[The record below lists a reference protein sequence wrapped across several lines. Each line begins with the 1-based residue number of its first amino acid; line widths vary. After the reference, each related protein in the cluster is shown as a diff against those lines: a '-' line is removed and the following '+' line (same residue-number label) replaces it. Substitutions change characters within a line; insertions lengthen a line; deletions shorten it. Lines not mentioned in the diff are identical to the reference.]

1 MSDKNELTTTQTK
14 EVQPAAEQKRLE
26 QVVRPPVDIFEDESG
41 ITVHADMPGV
51 SKERL
56 NVKVEG
62 DTLSIEGTVD
72 IPMPENMEP
81 LYAEVRATRYERSFT
96 LSPEM
101 DVDKVEASLKNGV
114 LTLRIPKREEHKP
127 KKIEVKVG

>member
-1 MSDKNELTTTQTK
+1 MSDKTELTKKETT
-14 EVQPAAEQKRLE
+14 EVQPATEQGV
-26 QVVRPPVDIFEDESG
+26 QDQIIRPLVDIFEDESG

-62 DTLSIEGTVD
+62 DTLIIDGIAE
-72 IPMPENMEP
+72 IPMPEKMEP
-81 LYAEVRATRYERSFT
+81 LYADVRATHYQRSFT

-101 DVDKVEASLKNGV
+101 DVDKVEATLKDGV